1 MKRNT
6 RRALCFSLALCL
18 CLALF
23 AMMPPGASAETG
35 IKKVLIQTGN
45 GGTPPVVWLELQ
57 YFPTKTSTEGCY
69 ISSAQWYYADHTP
82 VTGRFK
88 DDTEVYLVVYVDA
101 SPGYVFNDDARCYIN
116 GSEATY
122 TKLSPTSRRVESHK
136 YKPEVWAAAVYK
148 NPTGETVD
156 PGGWASF
163 VVSGGYVQDYQW
175 CIRTPDKRHWYTLD
189 EAKSEATVVE
199 GAHVPK
205 DFLQVTW
212 TGEDTDRLILSNI
225 PADFDGY
232 YVFCRLSSYNQIS
245 WTPSGDAKITVNQP
259 TPKPTPEP
267 TPEPTP
273 SPTPE
278 PTPSPTPKPS
288 PSPSPTPEP
297 TEAPSPSPASGL
309 TPGDEGKHKHTP
321 AEEWLMDESFHWHLC
336 RECGK
341 PVDKAEHEMVWTEKQ
356 PAAAGAAG
364 EEEGVCSVC
373 GYAASREIPP
383 LDAEDQTEPTA
394 EPEPG
399 TEPTVEP
406 EPGTEPEAPQNK
418 GTSFDPTL
426 GISEENFR
434 YGVLGVFG
442 AMGVG
447 TLALFITAI
456 VKGVKR
462 KRR

>member
-122 TKLSPTSRRVESHK
+122 TKISPTSRRVESHK

-148 NPTGETVD
+148 NPTGETID

-225 PADFDGY
+225 PADMDGY

-297 TEAPSPSPASGL
+297 TEEPKPLSRLRPDPGRRGQAQAHARRGVADGRELPLAPVPGMRKAREQGGARDGLDGEAARCHRRRRGGRGRLQRLRLHRRQGDPASGA
-309 TPGDEGKHKHTP
+309 GSHDRAP
-321 AEEWLMDESFHWHLC
+321 AERNARL
-336 RECGK
+336 
-341 PVDKAEHEMVWTEKQ
+341 
-356 PAAAGAAG
+356 
-364 EEEGVCSVC
+364 
-373 GYAASREIPP
+373 
-383 LDAEDQTEPTA
+383 
-394 EPEPG
+394 
-399 TEPTVEP
+399 
-406 EPGTEPEAPQNK
+406 
-418 GTSFDPTL
+418 
-426 GISEENFR
+426 
-434 YGVLGVFG
+434 
-442 AMGVG
+442 
-447 TLALFITAI
+447 
-456 VKGVKR
+456 
-462 KRR
+462 

>member
-23 AMMPPGASAETG
+23 AMMPPRASAETG

-122 TKLSPTSRRVESHK
+122 TKISPTSRRVESHK

-148 NPTGETVD
+148 NPTGETID

-212 TGEDTDRLILSNI
+212 TGEDTDRLVLSNI
-225 PADFDGY
+225 PADMDGY

-278 PTPSPTPKPS
+278 PTPEPTPSPTPEPS
-288 PSPSPTPEP
+288 PEPSEEPSPTPEP
-297 TEAPSPSPASGL
+297 TEEPSPTPESPLA
-309 TPGDEGKHKHTP
+309 PGEEGKHKHTAAADAP
-321 AEEWLMDESFHWHLC
+321 WLSDENDHWQVC
-336 RECGK
+336 EDCGK
-341 PVDKAEHEMVWTEKQ
+341 AANKAEHDMVWTEKR
-356 PAAAGAAG
+356 PAAVGAAG

-373 GYAASREIPP
+373 GYTAVREIPP
-383 LDAEDQTEPTA
+383 LEPEQETEPQRSDTL
-394 EPEPG
+394 G
-399 TEPTVEP
+399 
-406 EPGTEPEAPQNK
+406 
-418 GTSFDPTL
+418 FDPTL
-426 GISEENFR
+426 GISAENFR

-442 AMGVG
+442 ATGVG
-447 TLALFITAI
+447 MVALMIGAI
-456 VKGVKR
+456 VNGVKNR